1 MKKTT
6 SSEYFRVG
14 SESFFA
20 DIAALLSDRGGVQLS
35 SVSSPQSL
43 ACYQTKGTSSN
54 LQLRLVLI
62 PLTDGRLLGRLSWL
76 DWRGVDHVCCY
87 VNETFDSLI
96 MASDGIWRKQHKS
109 AEVLCL
115 QGFEALVT

>member
-6 SSEYFRVG
+6 SSEHFISG

-20 DIAALLSDRGGVQLS
+20 DIAVLLSDRGGVQLS
-35 SVSSPQSL
+35 SVSSPQNV
-43 ACYQTKGTSSN
+43 ACYQAKGTADN

-62 PLTDGRLLGRLSWL
+62 RLSNGFLLGRLSWL

-96 MASDGIWRKQHKS
+96 VTSDGIWRKQHKS

-115 QGFEALVT
+115 QGFEALVA

>member
-1 MKKTT
+1 MKKIT
-6 SSEYFRVG
+6 SNEYFRAS

-20 DIAALLSDRGGVQLS
+20 QIGALLSHQAGVRLS

-43 ACYQTKGTSSN
+43 VCYQANGATSN

-62 PLTDGRLLGRLSWL
+62 PLTNGRVLGRLSWL

-109 AEVLCL
+109 AEALCL
-115 QGFEALVT
+115 QGFEALVA

>member
-1 MKKTT
+1 MKKIT
-6 SSEYFRVG
+6 SSEYFIAG

-20 DIAALLSDRGGVQLS
+20 DTAALLSNRVGVQLS

-43 ACYQTKGTSSN
+43 ACYQAKGTSSN

-62 PLTDGRLLGRLSWL
+62 PLANERLLGRLSWL

-87 VNETFDSLI
+87 VDEAFDTLV
-96 MASDGIWRKQHKS
+96 MASDGVWKKQKKS
-109 AEVLCL
+109 AEELCL
-115 QGFEALVT
+115 QEYESLVA

>member
-1 MKKTT
+1 MKKIT
-6 SSEYFRVG
+6 SSEYFRAS

-20 DIAALLSDRGGVQLS
+20 HIGALLSHQAGVKLS

-43 ACYQTKGTSSN
+43 ACYQAKGTTSN

-62 PLTDGRLLGRLSWL
+62 PLTNGRLLGRLSWL

-87 VNETFDSLI
+87 VD
-96 MASDGIWRKQHKS
+96 ARS
-109 AEVLCL
+109 AH
-115 QGFEALVT
+115 A